1 MVPRSSGAV
10 VNGRAKMAMYDDVTG
25 NAGLSG
31 VEGGGA
37 EGERAEGSG
46 RPVWNL
52 CRCLREGGWRSQGEN
67 RQPTRPRNSYYDRRT
82 AEEIP
87 VSPRR
92 SSSAS
97 LANAPLCVAI
107 FLPARDWG
115 RFTLAPPSAAAR
127 EPAGTRITSRSDFSQ
142 VLGRQA
148 GPRTRGRTGEGGR
161 GVVLE
166 YPLPRAIC
174 GNVRGPQSDGRRTD
188 RS

>member
-25 NAGLSG
+25 DAGLFG
-31 VEGGGA
+31 VGG
-37 EGERAEGSG
+37 RAEGSG

-52 CRCLREGGWRSQGEN
+52 CRCLREGGWRFQGGN
-67 RQPTRPRNSYYDRRT
+67 RQPTRRRNSYYDRRT

-92 SSSAS
+92 SFRSS
-97 LANAPLCVAI
+97 LANAPLYVAI
-107 FLPARDWG
+107 FLPAGDDQ
-115 RFTLAPPSAAAR
+115 PPSRGPGTGRR
-127 EPAGTRITSRSDFSQ
+127 ERGSRAGLPPRADRISLKFSD
-142 VLGRQA
+142 GA
-148 GPRTRGRTGEGGR
+148 DRGTNEGADE

-174 GNVRGPQSDGRRTD
+174 GNVRGPQSDGRRMD

>member
-115 RFTLAPPSAAAR
+115 RFTLAPPLR
-127 EPAGTRITSRSDFSQ
+127 RRAGTRGNADYEPIGFLSSSRTA
-142 VLGRQA
+142 GRA
-148 GPRTRGRTGEGGR
+148 ANEGANGGGRTRGR
-161 GVVLE
+161 
-166 YPLPRAIC
+166 
-174 GNVRGPQSDGRRTD
+174 S
-188 RS
+188 